1 MDTRS
6 LRLICDVARLGSFAA
21 AARRHGM
28 DPSSVS
34 RAVALVEDELG
45 LRLFQRTTRRLTPT
59 EAGAIYL
66 RHADSLADG
75 LDLAKEEAAAV
86 SGTPTGTLRLTAS
99 VAFSQV
105 CVVPL
110 LGRFRALYPNLG
122 VELLATDATLNLV
135 ADGVDLAIRLG
146 PPLDSD
152 GVVTRLMAT
161 RYRVCAAPSY
171 LSTAPPLADPETLT
185 DHRCVLFALPG
196 FRHWRFRDRSGHLTE
211 VAVAGDIAVSSAL
224 AVRGAAR
231 SGLGPA
237 LLADWM
243 IHDDLATGRLVD
255 VLPDWEVTA
264 TTFDT
269 AAWALYPSRLFLP
282 AKVRA
287 AIDFLKVHLAR

>member
-66 RHADSLADG
+66 RHADGLADG
-75 LDLAKEEAAAV
+75 LDQAQEEAAAV

-110 LGRFRALYPNLG
+110 LGTFRTHYPKLAI
-122 VELLATDATLNLV
+122 ELLATDETLDLV
-135 ADGVDLAIRLG
+135 SASVDLAIRLG
-146 PPLDSD
+146 PPLDTD
-152 GVVTRLMAT
+152 GIVTRLMTT
-161 RYRVCAAPSY
+161 RYRVCATPGY
-171 LSTAPPLADPETLT
+171 LTSAPPLADPDALPL
-185 DHRCVLFALPG
+185 HRCVLFTLPG
-196 FRHWRFRDRSGHLTE
+196 FRHWRFRDQSGRLTE
-211 VAVAGDIAVSSAL
+211 IAVTGDVASSSAL
-224 AVRGAAR
+224 AVREAVRA
-231 SGLGPA
+231 GLGPA

-243 IHDDLATGRLVD
+243 IRDDLAAGRLVD
-255 VLPDWEVTA
+255 VFPDWDVTA

-269 AAWALYPSRLFLP
+269 AAWGLYPSRLYLP

-287 AIDFLKVHLAR
+287 AIDFLKAHLAR